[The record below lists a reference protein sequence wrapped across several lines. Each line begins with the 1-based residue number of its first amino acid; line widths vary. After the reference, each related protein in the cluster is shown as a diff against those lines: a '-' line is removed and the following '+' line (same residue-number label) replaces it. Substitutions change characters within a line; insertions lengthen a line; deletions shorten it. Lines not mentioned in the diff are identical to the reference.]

1 MSSDYLKLVP
11 ANPHYVPASVAQE
24 RAVAALEALLPEGSE
39 CETQDFGRVSFIDQ
53 GENLEAVLCPACS
66 TRLPLYDDS
75 PDASANQDWWCRI
88 IDEVE
93 NGDTEGITVTMPC
106 CSRSVPLTSLQFDWP
121 AAFARFE
128 LSILDPG
135 VGENLSKEQLAEFEK
150 ILGCE
155 LRQVRAHY

>member
-11 ANPHYVPASVAQE
+11 ADPHYVPDEGAQE

-39 CETQDFGRVSFIDQ
+39 CEAQDFGHVAFIDQ
-53 GENLEAVLCPACS
+53 GENLEAIFCPSCS
-66 TRLPLYDDS
+66 KRLPLYDS
-75 PDASANQDWWCRI
+75 PDASANHDWLYSTL
-88 IDEVE
+88 DEIE
-93 NGDTEGITVTMPC
+93 DGSTERITVTMPC
-106 CSRSVPLTSLQFDWP
+106 CSHSVPLTTLRFDWP

-135 VGENLSKEQLAEFEK
+135 ISENLSKEQLAQFEK
-150 ILGCE
+150 ILGCK